1 VEMMTQESLL
11 ESAIGDYDSRHGTV
25 EMHINDELTDKDNL
39 TQADFSNDCKC
50 EEYVQVRK
58 NYSILLPE
66 LVNNLIND
74 IKVAK
79 NKADKAK
86 FDVYDKRQ
94 ELWLDPD
101 LDEKIKSINGASR
114 ITEKMREQ
122 YVRKE
127 TKDLEIIRYKAENE
141 YETLLK
147 IYERL

>member
-1 VEMMTQESLL
+1 MTQESLL